1 MPPLL
6 FLRRSMDLKLIA
18 QTTTQLPDLS
28 GFSGGLFRNAGEPST
43 RLTQV
48 ISNLVAILTIF
59 GGLAFLTWFVIGAV
73 AWTSSGGNPEQMN
86 KAKGQMSTAI
96 AGLFVLI
103 LSNAIIWILGKV
115 TGLDIINLES
125 LIKKVVP

>member
-1 MPPLL
+1 
-6 FLRRSMDLKLIA
+6 MDLKLIA

>member
-1 MPPLL
+1 MVRN
-6 FLRRSMDLKLIA
+6 FLA
-18 QTTTQLPDLS
+18 QTTTTLPDLS
-28 GFSGGLFRNAGEPST
+28 GFSGGLFNTAGNTPDI

-48 ISNLVAILTIF
+48 ISNIVAILTIF

-103 LSNAIIWILGKV
+103 LSNAVIWILGKV
-115 TGLDIINLES
+115 TGLDIINLEN